1 MIEGRFHQDFWPVAR
16 AFRNVL
22 PRAGAGRRGARRV
35 PPRREGRRRLG
46 GNTRDE
52 AGNLWEPDTLSISYS
67 TTKGIAST
75 LMHILVDRGL
85 ADYDDPVSKYW
96 PEFAQAGKESITI
109 RQVMCHEAG
118 LYDIRSMI
126 DHARRMLDWEHMT
139 GALAAATPCHVPGEA
154 HGYHG
159 FTYGWLVGELIQRLT
174 GKSFRQVLKD
184 ELADPLELDGLYVGL
199 PPEARGRRAQ
209 LFMAG
214 MQRSKEG
221 TDRFRSY
228 LERTGALLSGLR
240 IPFDP
245 NQVVAALVPEG
256 IEEVDFNSEEFQSA
270 TIPAA
275 NGMFSARSLARVYSV
290 LAAGGEL
297 DGVRLLSR
305 RTLETATRRQ
315 NKGMGRVIP
324 FPMHWRLGFH
334 RPFTLAGGIASGF
347 GHFGFGG
354 SGAWADCRRNLAMA
368 LVLNSGVGTPFGDT
382 RIVRVSTAA
391 LRCAERRAPARRYA

>member
-1 MIEGRFHQDFWPVAR
+1 MIEGKIHQDFWPVAR
-16 AFRNVL
+16 AFRNAL
-22 PRAGAGRRGARRV
+22 PKRGPGGAALVVYHRGEKVIDVWAG
-35 PPRREGRRRLG
+35 
-46 GNTRDE
+46 TRDE
-52 AGNLWEPDTLSISYS
+52 TGNLWEPDTVSVSYS

-139 GALAAATPCHVPGEA
+139 GALAAAAPCHVPGEA

-184 ELADPLELDGLYVGL
+184 ELADPLGLDGLYVGL

-214 MQRSKEG
+214 LQRSKQG
-221 TDRFRSY
+221 TERFRSY

-245 NQVVAALVPEG
+245 NQVAAALVPDG

-315 NKGMGRVIP
+315 NKGIGRVIP

-334 RPFTLAGGIASGF
+334 RPFTLGGGIASGF

-354 SGAWADCRRNLAMA
+354 SGAWADCRRNIAMA

-391 LRCAERRAPARRYA
+391 LRCAERRAPARRYV